1 MSSLRFDDRVVIITG
16 AGGGIGKTYALEFAS
31 RGAKVVVND
40 LGLITMADGSKRKAA
55 DLVCEEIK
63 SKGGIAVPNYNSV
76 EEGEKIVETAL
87 NSFGRIDIVLNNA
100 GILRDKTFHRM
111 TDEDWD
117 LVQAVHLRGS
127 YKVTKAAW
135 DHMIKQKFGRIINTT
150 SAAGIY
156 GNYGQANYSAAKL
169 ALHGLSLAL
178 AREGLKSNIRV
189 NSIAPLAASKMT
201 ETVLPPEILENLK
214 PEYVVPLV
222 VYLCHERTEET
233 GSLFE
238 VGAGYVGK
246 LRYER
251 SKGAIFKTDSSFTPA
266 AVSAKL
272 KQINN
277 FDNPS
282 YPSSIMDVDWM
293 SVLDTAKGLPSNP
306 SDENLRFDGKV
317 ALVTGAGGGLGRAYC
332 HFFASLGAKVVVND
346 LGVSTSGEGQSKA
359 ADVVVDEIRKNGGVA
374 VANYDS

>member
-214 PEYVVPLV
+214 ERKKQDLFLKLV
-222 VYLCHERTEET
+222 LDMLESFDMNVQR
-233 GSLFE
+233 GLF
-238 VGAGYVGK
+238 
-246 LRYER
+246 
-251 SKGAIFKTDSSFTPA
+251 
-266 AVSAKL
+266 L
-272 KQINN
+272 KQI
-277 FDNPS
+277 
-282 YPSSIMDVDWM
+282 
-293 SVLDTAKGLPSNP
+293 L
-306 SDENLRFDGKV
+306 
-317 ALVTGAGGGLGRAYC
+317 
-332 HFFASLGAKVVVND
+332 HSLLQQFLQN
-346 LGVSTSGEGQSKA
+346 
-359 ADVVVDEIRKNGGVA
+359 
-374 VANYDS
+374 

>member
-1 MSSLRFDDRVVIITG
+1 
-16 AGGGIGKTYALEFAS
+16 
-31 RGAKVVVND
+31 
-40 LGLITMADGSKRKAA
+40 
-55 DLVCEEIK
+55 
-63 SKGGIAVPNYNSV
+63 V

-332 HFFASLGAKVVVND
+332 HLFASLGAKVVVND